1 MPNAAPK
8 PCSVCRTLVRD
19 GTTRCAA
26 HKVRQGSFAD
36 SRRGSR
42 HARGY
47 GSAWDKLRLEI
58 LARDCG
64 LCQVCLAG
72 GVVCE
77 GTNVDH
83 VVSKG
88 EWMRRRGT
96 LDGVDHPSNLRCICT
111 PCHAKK
117 TGREGAQA
125 AALPGSPAGARA
137 ADPALTLGVLARVAP
152 APAQAPA
159 WWAADPAAPG
169 PATPGGASIS
179 GTPEEGTGRSGK
191 FLRAGVLGGGVSLG
205 EGAPVLVESSVGA
218 D

>member
-58 LARDCG
+58 LQRDCG
-64 LCQVCLAG
+64 LCRVCRAAG
-72 GVVCE
+72 LTRE

-83 VVSKG
+83 IVSKG

-111 PCHAKK
+111 DCHKAK
-117 TGREGAQA
+117 TAREGNQA
-125 AALPGSPAGARA
+125 ASA
-137 ADPALTLGVLARVAP
+137 ASGPVGVRSAHPALTLGAPACVAP

-159 WWAADPAAPG
+159 WWAADAAAPG

-179 GTPEEGTGRSGK
+179 GPPGEGTGRSGE
-191 FLRAGVLGGGVSLG
+191 FSRAGVSGGAGLLDGVAAGLT
-205 EGAPVLVESSVGA
+205 
-218 D
+218 